1 MIYTLLKI
9 YCQKREFLFMV
20 VSPSP
25 DNPKYKN
32 NPHSIWEKFQNE
44 LNVLLISNDDCRI
57 IILR

>member
-1 MIYTLLKI
+1 MII
-9 YCQKREFLFMV
+9 F
-20 VSPSP
+20 PSP

-32 NPHSIWEKFQNE
+32 NLHTVWEKFQNE